1 MTALRAEW
9 TKLRTVRSSWW
20 ALGLALG
27 LTLLMTLFICSTV
40 STTGREPGD
49 NGDDLLMLS
58 VGGVLFAQFA
68 VVALAVVAITGEHAT
83 GTIRATFAA
92 NPRRYAVLGAKAAV
106 VGGVVLA
113 VGLAGSLLA
122 FLGAQPILHDN
133 GFVAANGYGPL
144 SLGDGDALRA
154 VVGSAVFLALLS
166 LLALGI
172 GAMLRH
178 TGAAIATVLAL
189 MFIPLLASG
198 LLPQSAQDTV
208 QRISPMTAGACVMTT
223 PGTGAPLSPGAGIAV
238 LAAWAGA
245 AMLGALWLIGRRDA

>member
-92 NPRRYAVLGAKAAV
+92 NPRRYAVLDHENIGRIFDFENVDGKLCIIFEYIDGWSLLLDCKIILLTFAAV
-106 VGGVVLA
+106 
-113 VGLAGSLLA
+113 
-122 FLGAQPILHDN
+122 
-133 GFVAANGYGPL
+133 
-144 SLGDGDALRA
+144 LR
-154 VVGSAVFLALLS
+154 GE
-166 LLALGI
+166 G
-172 GAMLRH
+172 
-178 TGAAIATVLAL
+178 
-189 MFIPLLASG
+189 
-198 LLPQSAQDTV
+198 Q
-208 QRISPMTAGACVMTT
+208 
-223 PGTGAPLSPGAGIAV
+223 
-238 LAAWAGA
+238 
-245 AMLGALWLIGRRDA
+245 